1 MSSNDLKLVK
11 INELKTQIELL
22 EKQLNREYTFSVK
35 NTTLNPINFNGKL
48 IRHNETI
55 IETALFNDDKSEK
68 VTAVD
73 YRKQKS
79 IVNYKIIH
87 QYKTKVA
94 STILTIVE
102 DMFEKDDNILLI
114 QEDCVLFNT
123 TILGC
128 YNNYSSS
135 SVIKFSPNKMQKYF
149 NIYSHIL
156 FLRGGLMGSI
166 IKPMGF
172 SITIIKPMGFSITC
186 NFDCKILYGNDD
198 TIERYLTRNIP
209 KICYWSNIYL
219 VTLNFTLEIEL
230 NEDIC
235 VSYCDNDIYI
245 NDNSI
250 FSESSMYYTKIT
262 SCNTKYSLL
271 I

>member
-1 MSSNDLKLVK
+1 MSSNDLKLAK
-11 INELKTQIELL
+11 IAELQTQIELL
-22 EKQLNREYTFSVK
+22 EKQLNREYIFSVK

-48 IRHNETI
+48 IKHNETI
-55 IETALFNDDKSEK
+55 VETALFNDDKSEK
-68 VTAVD
+68 VTAVE
-73 YRKQKS
+73 YREQKS

-102 DMFEKDDNILLI
+102 DMFEKDDNILHI

-156 FLRGGLMGSI
+156 FLQGGLKKS
-166 IKPMGF
+166 
-172 SITIIKPMGFSITC
+172 IIKPMGFSITC

-245 NDNSI
+245 NDDSI
-250 FSESSMYYTKIT
+250 FSDSSMYYRIT
-262 SCNTKYSLL
+262 SCNTKYFTFNLE
-271 I
+271 